1 MRVSYQNT
9 QGWYLKDAS
18 IATGVTI
25 STAPTYPAHEYPN
38 SNVKL

>member
-18 IATGVTI
+18 TVTSVTA
-25 STAPTYPAHEYPN
+25 STAPTYPAQKYPN

>member
-1 MRVSYQNT
+1 MRVSYQNI

-18 IATGVTI
+18 IATSVTI
-25 STAPTYPAHEYPN
+25 STAPTYPAQEYPN